1 MEQNFNRRIE
11 TDLDLNGP
19 ILAISSHPSDA
30 TVSDGAT
37 QTFSVTASAT
47 FPGNTGADDEGTLTY
62 QWYEDDEG
70 QIRKLTNE
78 TVGVT
83 YSGTTTATL
92 TLTGISSPAE
102 NGHKYYCVV
111 DYTPAEKYGEDGKG
125 TGHPINGT
133 VTSNSATLT
142 VNPYIQILS
151 QPVSVDREYNVEG
164 DISVSAVL
172 SDSDYTDD
180 IGYQW
185 YLNDAAVSDGTI
197 VSYRLRRYSVEDVVV
212 ETSTNVY
219 EVVTRNRYSYNNTF
233 YNSSSAQTHAIPS
246 TASDIRI
253 KIAGAGGGKGGND
266 AGGQGGSGGSG
277 KYGEFRLPA
286 HLTTG
291 TTLTIYAGKKGSDGT
306 TGGGAAGGTGGGYP
320 NWGSGGKGGNS
331 GGSGSSGSGGGGG
344 GASAVYHG
352 SLSTPIIVAGG
363 GGGGGGAS
371 HVNLHGVDG
380 GNPVSI
386 TYTSGYPKQQFG
398 VHSWNGQPGKIIKYG
413 DEGGSD
419 ANGELYITSGNATFG
434 SYLQIV
440 GSGPVRLQYN
450 WSDMPN
456 YSGRANDKIYI
467 GNLATLEHPATRR
480 GSNAA
485 EFTLPGNAGAKNG
498 GSWQTKSTLY
508 ADGGHGGHPCFCS
521 DGGGG
526 GGGGA
531 GYVSSPGT
539 GAGTGGA
546 GGCDGVTGG
555 TSGNG
560 GMSAYSTT
568 YATRFTGKDSNNSGQ
583 GYVQLSYDWYVD
595 VTETREETVTTN
607 KIVMRDVEESIPQ
620 NLTIEGTKGRNLTV
634 KADYDTVE
642 NLHCVV
648 SSPTA
653 TNSPVTTNTVQF
665 SSFSTLTE
673 RILNIE
679 QAFWNFDQWRGGYAT
694 GSMDVVLANSDLSNG
709 ELTLTYDDGTAYVAS
724 GTGKKGLNIF
734 TSFYVTTDTEVEI
747 DLYGGKG
754 VEWTSLGGVFAP
766 QNERGGPGVTRPYP
780 YDPFGFSV
788 HTDSTLPSYLGNPGG
803 AGGYGRIRF
812 KMKANREYT
821 VAGMF
826 GSINT
831 PYLYERDELIAVVGQ
846 GGGQGVYGDG
856 GAGGGLNR
864 DGGWGREGANTGAG
878 AGGRGGVYD
887 NGNQVS
893 DNPYANGPGMRLQ
906 AAVGSAYYPFRT
918 DWQGS
923 YTNNMLDHIAA
934 HNDGAQDPATKQPG
948 RVKRY
953 SRSIN
958 NNSNIGTRKMLV
970 RQVNGAASG
979 LAEGTTIDNTAN
991 IDRGFWD
998 IDYAFLGTAG
1008 GRSNGPSTRGD
1019 YTGVITQQALE
1030 QNAIANALGVFDQNC
1045 VGGNGAWGGAGGT
1058 HGGGGGGGAGYVYLD
1073 KGDGGITL
1081 VSTSSGSSPGNSKI
1095 VIRLAT

>member
-70 QIRKLTNE
+70 EIKKLTNE

-111 DYTPAEKYGEDGKG
+111 DYTPAEKYGEGTKG

-151 QPVSVDREYNVEG
+151 QPSSVDRLYDVDG

-185 YLNDAAVSDGTI
+185 YLNDAAVSDGTT
-197 VSYRLRRYSVEDVVV
+197 VSYRIRRYSVEDVVV
-212 ETSTNVY
+212 ETSTNVF
-219 EVVTRNRYSYNNTF
+219 EVVTRNSYSYNLTF
-233 YNSSSAQTHAIPS
+233 YNSSSAQTWTIPS

-266 AGGQGGSGGSG
+266 ANAQGGSGGSG

-286 HLTTG
+286 HLTRG
-291 TTLTIYAGKKGSDGT
+291 TTLTIYAGKKGSDGFSGT
-306 TGGGAAGGTGGGYP
+306 RDYFGDTGGAGGGY
-320 NWGSGGKGGNS
+320 GGHSSGGNGGNS
-331 GGSGSSGSGGGGG
+331 GVSGSSGGGAGGG

-371 HVNLHGVDG
+371 YPNLPGVDG
-380 GNPVSI
+380 GSPVSI
-386 TYTSGYPKQQFG
+386 TYTSGYPQQQFG
-398 VHSWNGQPGKIIKYG
+398 VHSWNGQAGKIIKYG
-413 DEGGSD
+413 DGDGGD

-434 SYLQIV
+434 SYLQLV

-456 YSGRANDKIYI
+456 YAGRANDKIYI
-467 GNLATLEHPATRR
+467 GNYATLEHPPTTS
-480 GSNAA
+480 GSSAA
-485 EFTLPGNAGAKNG
+485 EFTLPGNAGAKNSG
-498 GSWQTKSTLY
+498 PWQTKTNLHS
-508 ADGGHGGHPCFCS
+508 DGGHGGHPCFCS

-526 GGGGA
+526 GGGGG
-531 GYVSSPGT
+531 GYVSSPGA

-546 GGCDGVTGG
+546 GGCDLGSAPSGTASGG

-560 GMSAYSTT
+560 GMSAYETT
-568 YATRFTGKDSNNSGQ
+568 YATRFTGKDSDNSGQ

-595 VTETREETVTTN
+595 VTETKEETVTTN

-620 NLTIEGTKGRNLTV
+620 NLTIEGTKGSTVTV
-634 KADYDTVE
+634 KADYNTVE
-642 NLHCVV
+642 NFHCVV

-653 TNSPVTTNTVQF
+653 TNSPVTTNTAQF
-665 SSFSTLTE
+665 SSFSSLIEKTLYM
-673 RILNIE
+673 E
-679 QAFWNFDQWRGGYAT
+679 QAFWQFSRWRGGDAT
-694 GSMDVVLANSDLSNG
+694 GVMRAALSNSNLTNG
-709 ELTLTYDDGTAYVAS
+709 EVTLSYDDGTAYESVDAS
-724 GTGKKGLNIF
+724 VGYQDDIVRGKGINIY
-734 TSFYVTTDTEVEI
+734 TSFYVTSDTEVEI
-747 DLYGGKG
+747 DLYGGRG
-754 VEWTSLGGVFAP
+754 VRWTSLTNTYAP
-766 QNERGGPGVTRPYP
+766 GSPYP
-780 YDPFGFSV
+780 YDPNGY
-788 HTDSTLPSYLGNPGG
+788 TDSANRQGPGS
-803 AGGYGRIRF
+803 GGYGRIRF
-812 KMKANREYT
+812 TMKANREYT
-821 VAGMF
+821 IAGMF
-826 GSINT
+826 STINT
-831 PYLYERDELIAVVGQ
+831 PYLYDRDELIAVVGQ
-846 GGGQGVYGDG
+846 GGGNNVNAEG
-856 GAGGGLNR
+856 GGGGGLNR
-864 DGGWGREGANTGAG
+864 DGQRGQRRLGNHGE
-878 AGGRGGVYD
+878 AGGHVDSLGI
-887 NGNQVS
+887 
-893 DNPYANGPGMRLQ
+893 RLQ
-906 AAVGSAYYPFRT
+906 AELGSAYYPYRT
-918 DWQGS
+918 AWQGDWDVGG
-923 YTNNMLDHIAA
+923 TGPNNMLDYINNNVDFAQPP
-934 HNDGAQDPATKQPG
+934 DGQNPG

-953 SRSIN
+953 SVSKY
-958 NNSNIGTRKMLV
+958 NNSNIGTRKMWT
-970 RQVNGAASG
+970 RQANGGGTPGFFGGGG
-979 LAEGTTIDNTAN
+979 LMPEQNIMENTAT

-1008 GRSNGPSTRGD
+1008 GRANGTSSR
-1019 YTGVITQQALE
+1019 QQNDMEEIAMR
-1030 QNAIANALGVFDQNC
+1030 NAQGYFDQNC
-1045 VGGNGAWGGAGGT
+1045 VGGNGAAGGY
-1058 HGGGGGGGAGYVYLD
+1058 GGSTAGGGGGAGWLNSD
-1073 KGDGGITL
+1073 KDITL
-1081 VSTSSGSSPGNSKI
+1081 VTTNDGKMGDGTDSTKDSKI

>member
-70 QIRKLTNE
+70 EIKKLTNE

-111 DYTPAEKYGEDGKG
+111 DYTPADRYAHAEKG

-151 QPVSVDREYNVEG
+151 QPSSVDRLYDVDG

-185 YLNDAAVSDGTI
+185 YLNDAAVNDGTT
-197 VSYRLRRYSVEDVVV
+197 VSYRLRRYSVQDVVV

-219 EVVTRNRYSYNNTF
+219 EVVTRNSYSYNNTF
-233 YNSSSAQTHAIPS
+233 YNSSSAQTHTIPS

-253 KIAGAGGGKGGND
+253 KIAGAGGGKGGED
-266 AGGQGGSGGSG
+266 APWNIGGGGGSG

-306 TGGGAAGGTGGGYP
+306 HGRGDAGGIGGGYP
-320 NWGSGGKGGNS
+320 NFAS
-331 GGSGSSGSGGGGG
+331 GGSGGGAGGSGGSGGGAGGG

-363 GGGGGGAS
+363 GGGGGGGS
-371 HVNLHGVDG
+371 NYNLGGVDG
-380 GNPVSI
+380 GAPVSI

-398 VHSWNGQPGKIIKYG
+398 VHSWNGQAGKIIKYG

-419 ANGELYITSGNATFG
+419 ANGELYITSGNAYFN

-440 GSGPVRLQYN
+440 GSGEVRLQYN

-467 GNLATLEHPATRR
+467 GNYATLEHPATRR

-485 EFTLPGNAGAKNG
+485 TFTLPGNAGAKNS

-531 GYVSSPGT
+531 GYVTSPGT

-555 TSGNG
+555 TSGDG

-568 YATRFTGKDSNNSGQ
+568 YATRFTGKDSYNSGQ

-595 VTETREETVTTN
+595 VTETKEETVTTN

-620 NLTIEGTKGRNLTV
+620 NLTIEGTKGSTVTV
-634 KADYDTVE
+634 KADYNTVE

-653 TNSPVTTNTVQF
+653 TNSPVTTDTVQF
-665 SSFSTLTE
+665 SSFSTLTQKT
-673 RILNIE
+673 LYME
-679 QAFWNFDQWRGGYAT
+679 QVFWQFDRWRGGNAT
-694 GSMDVVLANSDLSNG
+694 GAMRVALSNSNLSNN
-709 ELTLTYDDGTAYVAS
+709 EVTLGYDDGTAYEAATNDDVVR
-724 GTGKKGLNIF
+724 GKGINIY
-734 TSFYVTTDTEVEI
+734 TSFYVTSDTEVEI
-747 DLYGGKG
+747 DLYGGRG
-754 VEWTSLGGVFAP
+754 VKWTSLTNTYAP
-766 QNERGGPGVTRPYP
+766 GSPQGLYP
-780 YDPFGFSV
+780 YDPNGY
-788 HTDSTLPSYLGNPGG
+788 TDSANRQGPGS
-803 AGGYGRIRF
+803 GGYGRIRF
-812 KMKANREYT
+812 TMKANREYT
-821 VAGMF
+821 IAGMF
-826 GSINT
+826 STINT

-846 GGGQGVYGDG
+846 GGGNNVNAEG
-856 GAGGGLNR
+856 GGGGGLNR
-864 DGGWGREGANTGAG
+864 DGERGQQRWNNHGG
-878 AGGRGGVYD
+878 AGGYFDYLGI
-887 NGNQVS
+887 
-893 DNPYANGPGMRLQ
+893 RLQ
-906 AAVGSAYYPFRT
+906 AELGSAYFPTRT
-918 DWQGS
+918 AWNGAWDDGGIGP
-923 YTNNMLDHIAA
+923 NIMLDYIQRN
-934 HNDGAQDPATKQPG
+934 NDYARLPDRQDGG

-958 NNSNIGTRKMLV
+958 NNSDISTRKMWT
-970 RQVNGAASG
+970 RQANGYDAG
-979 LAEGTTIDNTAN
+979 LPEQNIMENTAT
-991 IDRGFWD
+991 IERGFWD
-998 IDYAFLGTAG
+998 IDYSFLGTAG
-1008 GRSNGPSTRGD
+1008 GRANGHGSGSP
-1019 YTGVITQQALE
+1019 TQKQMEELAIR
-1030 QNAIANALGVFDQNC
+1030 NAQGYFDQNC
-1045 VGGNGAWGGAGGT
+1045 VGGNGAVGGT
-1058 HGGGGGGGAGYVYLD
+1058 GGSTAGGGGGGGWLNSD
-1073 KGDGGITL
+1073 KDITL
-1081 VSTSSGSSPGNSKI
+1081 VTTNDGKMGDGTDSTKDSKI